1 MINKFY
7 KIDYIIINDETFNFY
22 LNNLIVPRIQSSL
35 QTLLVAVNEKRVE
48 LFSFRNSIEK
58 FPGNMIAE
66 SVLRYLRF
74 FYVDENIAE
83 NTEARRVERETSLCT
98 YWQLLKQA

>member
-1 MINKFY
+1 
-7 KIDYIIINDETFNFY
+7 
-22 LNNLIVPRIQSSL
+22 
-35 QTLLVAVNEKRVE
+35 
-48 LFSFRNSIEK
+48 
-58 FPGNMIAE
+58 MIAE

-98 YWQLLKQA
+98 YWQLLKQAWCALEFGEL